1 MVKISYILLKESI
14 DMLMVLELNAA
25 EKTTI

>member
-14 DMLMVLELNAA
+14 DMLKVLELNAA